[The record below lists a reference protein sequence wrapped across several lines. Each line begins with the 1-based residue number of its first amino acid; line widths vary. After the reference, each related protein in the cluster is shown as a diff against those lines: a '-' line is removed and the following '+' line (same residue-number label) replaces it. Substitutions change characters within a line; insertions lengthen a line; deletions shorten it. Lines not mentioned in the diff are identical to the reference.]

1 MHRPDVVLNHPK
13 RDDNRRPR
21 SKRNERESPK
31 SDTDSEQRQ
40 HHRQILTHCQR
51 MGPADV
57 NVK

>member
-40 HHRQILTHCQR
+40 HHRQIPNTLPENGTRRREC
-51 MGPADV
+51 
-57 NVK
+57 